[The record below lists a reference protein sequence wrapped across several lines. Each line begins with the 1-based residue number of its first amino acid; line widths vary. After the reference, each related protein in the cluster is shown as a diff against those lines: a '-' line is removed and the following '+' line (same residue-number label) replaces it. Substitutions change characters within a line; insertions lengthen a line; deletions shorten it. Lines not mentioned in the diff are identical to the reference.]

1 MNRKARL
8 KLKGRTIQ
16 TINKRKYKIFERQ
29 VKKQVQETNRRL
41 NSLERRYQTGTW
53 SSGKLKTR
61 IKSNKTKGLM
71 YKGKRIKLKPKMTKT
86 DLTQVLKNTKQ
97 FLVSKTSTK
106 KGIEEAKAEA
116 IKSLQST
123 LNLNKRKNKIS
134 DKDAEYMYNM
144 LSNKDFDRFNIKR
157 KGHEDEFI
165 GASALWSEIDQAIDR
180 YNKTGISD
188 PETFIERLQMLREQ
202 DFSLDDKLAAA
213 RIYGRYVL

>member
-16 TINKRKYKIFERQ
+16 TINKRKYKVFERQ

-41 NSLERRYQTGTW
+41 NSLERQHKAGTW
-53 SSGKLKTR
+53 ASGKLKVR

-71 YKGKRIKLKPKMTKT
+71 YKGRRIKLRPKMTKT
-86 DLTQVLKNTKQ
+86 DLTQVMKATRQ
-97 FLVSKTSTK
+97 FLESQTSTNR
-106 KGIEEAKAEA
+106 GIRKAKAET
-116 IKSLQST
+116 IRTLKDT
-123 LNLNKRKNKIS
+123 LNLGKKTKLS
-134 DKDAEYMYNM
+134 DQDAEYMYNM
-144 LSNKDFDRFNIKR
+144 LSDKDFDRFNVKR

-180 YNKTGISD
+180 YNKTGKAD
-188 PETFIERLQMLREQ
+188 TETFIEKLQMLRKQ
-202 DFSLDDKLAAA
+202 DFSVDDKLAAA

>member
-1 MNRKARL
+1 
-8 KLKGRTIQ
+8 
-16 TINKRKYKIFERQ
+16 
-29 VKKQVQETNRRL
+29 
-41 NSLERRYQTGTW
+41 
-53 SSGKLKTR
+53 
-61 IKSNKTKGLM
+61 M

-180 YNKTGISD
+180 YNKTGIND

-213 RIYGRYVL
+213 RIYGRYVFHLETSAI

>member
-41 NSLERRYQTGTW
+41 NSLERYHKAGTW
-53 SSGKLKTR
+53 SSGKLTTR

-71 YKGKRIKLKPKMTKT
+71 YKGKRIKLRPKMTKT
-86 DLTQVLKNTKQ
+86 DLTQIAKATKQ
-97 FLVSKTSTK
+97 FLLSQTSTN
-106 KGIEEAKAEA
+106 KGIKKAKEETV
-116 IKSLQST
+116 KSLKGT
-123 LNLNKRKNKIS
+123 LNLGRRKKLS
-134 DKDAEYMYNM
+134 DEDAEYMYNM
-144 LSNKDFDRFNIKR
+144 LSDKDFDRFNVKR

-165 GASALWSEIDQAIDR
+165 GASALWSEIDYAINNDVDVDTFIDR
-180 YNKTGISD
+180 
-188 PETFIERLQMLREQ
+188 LQNLRKQ

>member
-16 TINKRKYKIFERQ
+16 AINKRKYKIFERE

-41 NSLERRYQTGTW
+41 NSLERRYQSGTW

-134 DKDAEYMYNM
+134 DKDAEYLYNM
-144 LSNKDFDRFNIKR
+144 LSNKDFDRFNVKR

-180 YNKTGISD
+180 YNKTGIED